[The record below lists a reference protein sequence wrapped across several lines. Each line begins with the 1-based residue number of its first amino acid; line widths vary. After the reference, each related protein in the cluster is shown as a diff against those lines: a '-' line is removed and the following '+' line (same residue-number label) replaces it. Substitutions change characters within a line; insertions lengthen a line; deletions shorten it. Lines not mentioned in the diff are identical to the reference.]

1 MHIVLGMSVAVLT
14 WATYCSRPPMVQHT
28 VHGVPSH
35 GCSTSAAG
43 VHTLHYLLRMM
54 SRKCA
59 FVSML
64 NVFENAQLRV
74 LVMVKEVR
82 GCVPCHPDV
91 PGNTR
96 GNRRGRH
103 SKWPLSSM
111 SAMGTGVDLLDV
123 VQTGSKTARD
133 GGVVPVVWG
142 PKTGV
147 GWLRHLRIWIW

>member
-1 MHIVLGMSVAVLT
+1 
-14 WATYCSRPPMVQHT
+14 MVQHT
-28 VHGVPSH
+28 VHGVPNH

-54 SRKCA
+54 SRKCV

-91 PGNTR
+91 AGNTR
-96 GNRRGRH
+96 GNRRGPH
-103 SKWPLSSM
+103 SKWPLLSM
-111 SAMGTGVDLLDV
+111 AAMGTGVDRLGML
-123 VQTGSKTARD
+123 QTASKTAEG
-133 GGVVPVVWG
+133 GGVVPG
-142 PKTGV
+142 F
-147 GWLRHLRIWIW
+147 